1 MCSGGVGT
9 ASASRFRSLMR
20 FFSCRTLTFSSPFYF
35 NTPAS
40 RKQLALRIQIH
51 TKRQELESTL
61 TTLQASIEKQT
72 VAKGKKRTEAERL
85 QDSETEMNNLHR
97 IISQLQ
103 VRSNE
108 LGTKYIN
115 DMSMIGLSASE
126 STSLYEN
133 AIIVQGE
140 YNEACKIHGVHSPS
154 LRQVLLG
161 TNQFVQRRNNLGY
174 GAMAHLPGKN
184 NLINSAIYT
193 RQYQSHPRVVSPS
206 SSSSNNSST
215 TTLSI
220 LKSKLSHSITI
231 SSHLI
236 YPVYC
241 LKFDKTGRY
250 FVTGSDDQTV
260 KIFYLGASSSGDE
273 HAIGSSGS
281 TVDLTGESSGH
292 TKKKKFNYG
301 ANMRGAVLVC
311 TLNGHAGVVTDI
323 DVSSDNALLATSS
336 ADGDVRVWKLEDGSP
351 VAILRGHK
359 DGANMVSLLCL
370 EGLDD
375 EAYILSWFFSSHLS
389 PFQPSSLLLGILV
402 YTYTISSCNLWRGW
416 IGTYVGY

>member
-1 MCSGGVGT
+1 MCKGYSRVVRQIVG
-9 ASASRFRSLMR
+9 FEVD
-20 FFSCRTLTFSSPFYF
+20 FFSCWPRRTLTFSSLFYF
-35 NTPAS
+35 NNPAS

-51 TKRQELESTL
+51 TKRQELESTI
-61 TTLQASIEKQT
+61 TTLQTSIEKQT

-108 LGTKYIN
+108 LGTRYIN

-133 AIIVQGE
+133 AKVVQGE
-140 YNEACKIHGVHSPS
+140 YNDACKIHGVHSPS

-206 SSSSNNSST
+206 SLSSNNNST

-220 LKSKLSHSITI
+220 LKSKLSHSTI

-260 KIFYLGASSSGDE
+260 KIFYLGASSSDDSE
-273 HAIGSSGS
+273 QHAIGSGGG
-281 TVDLTGESSGH
+281 TVDLTVESSRH
-292 TKKKKFNYG
+292 TKTKKFNYG

-359 DGANMVSLLCL
+359 DGANMVSLVLLCVCRTSRLL
-370 EGLDD
+370 EH
-375 EAYILSWFFSSHLS
+375 I
-389 PFQPSSLLLGILV
+389 SSLPLQLLPLPLGILV
-402 YTYTISSCNLWRGW
+402 YTYPVSSCNLRRGW
-416 IGTYVGY
+416 IGTHVGH

>member
-1 MCSGGVGT
+1 
-9 ASASRFRSLMR
+9 LI
-20 FFSCRTLTFSSPFYF
+20 PY
-35 NTPAS
+35 TPLPLAS

-61 TTLQASIEKQT
+61 TTLQTSIEKQT

-108 LGTKYIN
+108 LGTKYMN
-115 DMSMIGLSASE
+115 DMSMIGLSSSE

-133 AIIVQGE
+133 ARVVQGE

-184 NLINSAIYT
+184 NLINSAIHT

-206 SSSSNNSST
+206 SSSSNNTS

-260 KIFYLGASSSGDE
+260 KIFYLGASSDDSE
-273 HAIGSSGS
+273 QHAIGSSAGA
-281 TVDLTGESSGH
+281 VDLTVESSSH
-292 TKKKKFNYG
+292 TKTKKFNYG

-359 DGANMVSLLCL
+359 DGANMVSLFCL
-370 EGLDD
+370 EGLDGGLLT
-375 EAYILSWFFSSHLS
+375 ELFLI
-389 PFQPSSLLLGILV
+389 PSSPTPRHTLRYPGLHLPHIVL
-402 YTYTISSCNLWRGW
+402 
-416 IGTYVGY
+416 